1 MTKSVWPRR
10 FRGQSFQHLPE
21 QQRAP
26 FRPLFPSSRVLHS
39 AFLIH
44 PPLSCLAAFSPSSSC
59 FCPFNL
65 PVTSLCSLLS
75 ATAYL
80 QSADWGLSNIQQGW
94 FKCCWGSN
102 DWDLWKILISFHFS
116 LLLLSL
122 HISMLPSSLPVTP
135 TLLITFL
142 SDCLFHIIKGSVQ
155 L

>member
-1 MTKSVWPRR
+1 MTKSVWPQR

-26 FRPLFPSSRVLHS
+26 FLPPFSFISSASFLLSHPSS
-39 AFLIH
+39 
-44 PPLSCLAAFSPSSSC
+44 PLAAFSPSSSC

-135 TLLITFL
+135 ALLITFL
-142 SDCLFHIIKGSVQ
+142 SDCLFHIIKGSGQ